1 MHVKTEKVKKMK
13 QILEEWFTTHITK
26 NRAIVKK
33 KTSKKTPMYIEKLEK
48 CMNLQFIYK
57 KIKIKFKYKK
67 MFNLSC

>member
-1 MHVKTEKVKKMK
+1 MIYNSHHKE
-13 QILEEWFTTHITK
+13 QSYSL
-26 NRAIVKK
+26 KK